1 MRDVPDTGRRLL
13 LFFIPFV
20 LAGAYLAFVWGAF
33 VPAIAMIILGGMLT
47 YLVSPLGI
55 EFVIPFTVLAIRTS
69 PDSSGAAIVFAIVS
83 IILVDVFTAL
93 FMLWNFELA
102 ERAPLLGR
110 FIRKTEEKCRA
121 VIRKR
126 KWGEGAT
133 LAALTT
139 YVALPV
145 QMSGGVVGSILGR
158 LLGARPQKVFLAVAL
173 GSLIGAIP
181 FGIFAALIP
190 EAELQG
196 FVHWAEALTLPQIA
210 GIILIAVFVIA
221 IVYLYFRG
229 RSSGED

>member
-1 MRDVPDTGRRLL
+1 
-13 LFFIPFV
+13 
-20 LAGAYLAFVWGAF
+20 
-33 VPAIAMIILGGMLT
+33 MLT

-55 EFVIPFTVLAIRTS
+55 EFVIPFMVLAIRTS
-69 PDSSGAAIVFAIVS
+69 PDSSVMAIVIAILSV
-83 IILVDVFTAL
+83 ILVDVFTAL

-110 FIRKTEEKCRA
+110 FVRKIKEKCRA
-121 VIRKR
+121 VIQKK

-158 LLGARPQKVFLAVAL
+158 LLGATPRKVFFAVSA

-181 FGIFAALIP
+181 FGLFAALIP
-190 EAELQG
+190 ESDLQA
-196 FVHWAEALTLPQIA
+196 FVRWTESLTLPQIA
-210 GIILIAVFVIA
+210 GIILIAVFVIT

-229 RSSGED
+229 RSNGDD